1 MCFWIQHMGF
11 RLRTVLAIRPS
22 SPLSLTPTLSQRERG
37 LIDVFWIQRMG
48 FRLRTVLAIR
58 PSSPLS
64 LWEWGLISGVLVA
77 ACGLSP
83 LPLGEG

>member
-11 RLRTVLAIRPS
+11 RV
-22 SPLSLTPTLSQRERG
+22 
-37 LIDVFWIQRMG
+37 
-48 FRLRTVLAIR
+48 RTVLAIR

-64 LWEWGLISGVLVA
+64 LWEWELISGVLVA